1 MASATWSTRTAKAT
15 CSLATGG
22 LGGSQT
28 PPPLRPALGLLRE
41 PPPTWPSGSSSCST
55 PASCTAPAGS
65 RTRGGRLAPRH
76 LDRKIWELYASGSG
90 YKRIAADLR
99 LPRVTVRHR
108 IAEVWRVY
116 GHLAAP
122 PSLAALVNECEPG
135 ALTMFFALL
144 RRAIDAPAEVAAML
158 DEAEAMPEMR
168 AIIEE
173 GKA

>member
-1 MASATWSTRTAKAT
+1 MAKRLVILQHARFGTT
-15 CSLATGG
+15 
-22 LGGSQT
+22 
-28 PPPLRPALGLLRE
+28 
-41 PPPTWPSGSSSCST
+41 
-55 PASCTAPAGS
+55 PAGS